1 MTDTAPELV
10 QFFKALADEN
20 RLKIVGLLAR
30 ESYSGEQLAAILDV
44 KPATISHHLARLAE
58 AGLVSA
64 QTDGHFKLYALR
76 LDAIHTMAE
85 RLLAKDTLPQAAADL
100 DAEVYDRKV
109 VKDFLRR
116 DGSLKEIPAQQKKLL
131 AVLRHIVRAFQPARV
146 YSEKHVNLKL
156 ARFHADTASLRRY
169 LISYKLLERD
179 ADGARYWRPA

>member
-30 ESYSGEQLAAILDV
+30 ESHSGEQLAAILDV

-76 LDAIHTMAE
+76 LDAIHALAE
-85 RLLAKDTLPQAAADL
+85 RLLAEDTLPHAAADL
-100 DAEVYDRKV
+100 DVEAYDRKV
-109 VKDFLRR
+109 VKDFMRR
-116 DGSLKEIPAQQKKLL
+116 DGSLKEIPAAQKKLL
-131 AVLRHIVRAFQPARV
+131 AVLRHIVRAFQPGRV

-169 LISYKLLERD
+169 LISYKLMERD

>member
-1 MTDTAPELV
+1 MPKVECIKPLSCM
-10 QFFKALADEN
+10 
-20 RLKIVGLLAR
+20 R
-30 ESYSGEQLAAILDV
+30 QL
-44 KPATISHHLARLAE
+44 H
-58 AGLVSA
+58 
-64 QTDGHFKLYALR
+64 
-76 LDAIHTMAE
+76 
-85 RLLAKDTLPQAAADL
+85 RLLFPSGYPPYLQWRLCEPGVFSRNATRQWYPPLLQKKKRERPDL

-131 AVLRHIVRAFQPARV
+131 AVLRHIVRAFQPERV

-169 LISYKLLERD
+169 LISYKLMERD